1 MAAVLH
7 SWYTDQELPG
17 IPIELLD
24 SSGDVA
30 DLSSGWTAVAARLV
44 DSSNAIVVSQTDN
57 MTLAAT
63 SPNITINRWSAATL
77 SAVATAMG
85 TTKQVTYE
93 LRVYV
98 RRSSDSADEVPM
110 SSAPLRVEFKL
121 AAA

>member
-1 MAAVLH
+1 MAIYH
-7 SWYTDQELPG
+7 SWFTDQELPG

-24 SSGDVA
+24 TDGTVV
-30 DLSSGWTAVAARLV
+30 DLSSGWTATAARLIN
-44 DSSNAIVVSQTDN
+44 DSNAIVYSQTDN
-57 MTLAAT
+57 ITLAAT

-77 SAVATAMG
+77 TAVATAMG

-98 RRSSDSADEVPM
+98 RRTSDSADEVPM
-110 SSAPLRVEFKL
+110 SSTPVRVEFKL

>member
-1 MAAVLH
+1 MAIYH

-17 IPIELLD
+17 IPIELQD
-24 SSGDVA
+24 TDGTVV
-30 DLSSGWTAVAARLV
+30 DLSSGWTATAARLV

-57 MTLAAT
+57 ITLAAT

-77 SAVATAMG
+77 TAVATALG
-85 TTKQVTYE
+85 TTKQATYE

-110 SSAPLRVEFKL
+110 SSVPVRVEFKL
-121 AAA
+121 AAT

>member
-1 MAAVLH
+1 VPAVYH
-7 SWYTDQELPG
+7 SWYTDQEIPG

-24 SSGDVA
+24 ASGNVV
-30 DLSSGWTAVAARLV
+30 DLSSGWTATAAKLV
-44 DSSNAIVVSQTDN
+44 DSSNVVVVSQTDN

-63 SPNITINRWSAATL
+63 SPNIVINRWSATTL
-77 SAVATAMG
+77 SAIATAMG

-98 RRSSDSADEVPM
+98 RRTADSADEVPM

-121 AAA
+121 AAT

>member
-1 MAAVLH
+1 MAIYH
-7 SWYTDQELPG
+7 SWFTDQELPG

-24 SSGDVA
+24 TDDTVV

-44 DSSNAIVVSQTDN
+44 YDSNAIVYSQTDN
-57 MTLAAT
+57 ITLAAT

-77 SAVATAMG
+77 TAVATAMG

-98 RRSSDSADEVPM
+98 RRTSDSADEVPM
-110 SSAPLRVEFKL
+110 SSTPVRVEFKL

>member
-63 SPNITINRWSAATL
+63 SPNITINRWSATTL